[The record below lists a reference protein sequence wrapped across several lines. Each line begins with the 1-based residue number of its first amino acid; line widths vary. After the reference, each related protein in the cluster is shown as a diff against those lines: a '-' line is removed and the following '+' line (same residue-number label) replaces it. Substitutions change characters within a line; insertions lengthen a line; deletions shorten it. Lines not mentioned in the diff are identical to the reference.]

1 MEIDLSQKFIDFA
14 QKECEGSSE
23 LYKSLS
29 LAIAEDKELLDLAA
43 NSRDGQPIPNLFL
56 GAVHYLL
63 LKGYDHGLKEF
74 YPSIV
79 ANPRMPNNSFLA
91 FKDFCQRY
99 LEEIKDILKS
109 RLVQTNEVRRCS
121 YLYPTF
127 KHIFELTK
135 KPLALIEIGT
145 SAGLQLLWDQ
155 YRYSYGT
162 SEIVG
167 KLNSNVLIS
176 SEIRGESIPFLHG
189 PPPPVVS
196 RIGIDLNII
205 DLSNDDDFLWLN
217 SLIWPNHHERR
228 SMFAKA
234 ANYVRESKLELIEGN
249 GVCLLKDL
257 AKNIATEHTIC
268 IFHTHV
274 ANQMPIEARR
284 TLVERVKAIG
294 KERDIFHI
302 YNNIW
307 DRDLHLDYYLN
318 GKEYNKKIGE
328 TDGHGRWFTW
338 EMYQN

>member
-29 LAIAEDKELLDLAA
+29 LAIAEEKDLLDLAT
-43 NSRDGQPIPNLFL
+43 NSREGQPIPNLFL

-63 LKGYDHGLKEF
+63 LKGNVHQLKEY

-79 ANPRMPNNSFLA
+79 TNPRIPNDSFLA
-91 FKDFCQRY
+91 FKNFCQRY
-99 LEEIKDILKS
+99 VKEIIDILKS

-121 YLYPTF
+121 YLYPAF
-127 KHIFELTK
+127 KHVFEITK
-135 KPLALIEIGT
+135 RPLALIEIGT

-155 YRYSYGT
+155 YSYSYGT
-162 SEIVG
+162 SEVFG
-167 KLNSNVLIS
+167 NQNSKVHIS
-176 SEIRGESIPFLHG
+176 SDIKGGSIPFLHG
-189 PPPPVVS
+189 PPPPVAS
-196 RIGIDLNII
+196 RIGIDLNVI

-228 SMFAKA
+228 SLFAKA

-249 GVCLLKDL
+249 GVGLLKDL

-274 ANQMPIEARR
+274 ANQMPIETRR
-284 TLVERVKAIG
+284 TLVESVKEIG
-294 KERDIFHI
+294 QKREIFHI

-318 GKEYNKKIGE
+318 GKEYTKKIGE

-338 EMYQN
+338 EI